1 MSKDKLTKVYNP
13 KISNFR
19 VKWVKLFRPINEK
32 VRIHPATIIVVLGF
46 IGTIILT
53 IANPSNTLAF
63 IPFVGAWIFILV
75 SLYYFRFFPL
85 TWTEM
90 TDLEKDVYRQ
100 LHLLPSDWTPN
111 DK

>member
-1 MSKDKLTKVYNP
+1 MSTDKLNKTYSP

-19 VKWVKLFRPINEK
+19 VKWVKLFRPISEK
-32 VRIHPATIIVVLGF
+32 NKIHPATIIVLLGF

-63 IPFVGAWIFILV
+63 IPFVVTWFFILV
-75 SLYYFRFFPL
+75 SFYYFRFFPL
-85 TWTEM
+85 TWLEM
-90 TDLEKDVYRQ
+90 SDVEKDVYRE
-100 LHLLPSDWTPN
+100 LHLLPNDWTPN